1 MYTQSYMDAYYKRVQ
16 DQDFE
21 DQRLRK
27 IAADH
32 AVMTAQNRM
41 MDQNAYR
48 APRQRPQFTESE
60 MAMIRQYEAEEKM
73 KKEAAERDARQRE
86 ENERRQKEEAERVR
100 LEAKRKR
107 VIECDQD
114 LQNLRRAIKSAEMSK
129 YNHDAIMQRAQQDRE
144 QKKKEQEQE
153 QAALKEMEEIAARE
167 DQERTEV
174 QRRIR
179 DETNAFM
186 QDMI

>member
-1 MYTQSYMDAYYKRVQ
+1 MDSYYKRIQ
-16 DQDFE
+16 EQDFE

-32 AVMTAQNRM
+32 AVMTAQTRM

-48 APRQRPQFTESE
+48 APRQRPQFTETE

-86 ENERRQKEEAERVR
+86 ENERRRKEESERIR

-107 VIECDQD
+107 VIESD
-114 LQNLRRAIKSAEMSK
+114 
-129 YNHDAIMQRAQQDRE
+129 
-144 QKKKEQEQE
+144 
-153 QAALKEMEEIAARE
+153 
-167 DQERTEV
+167 
-174 QRRIR
+174 
-179 DETNAFM
+179 
-186 QDMI
+186 

>member
-16 DQDFE
+16 EQDFE

-32 AVMTAQNRM
+32 AVMTAQNRQ

-73 KKEAAERDARQRE
+73 KKEAAERNAREQE
-86 ENERRQKEEAERVR
+86 ENARRQNEEAERVR
-100 LEAKRKR
+100 LESKRKR

-114 LQNLRRAIKSAEMSK
+114 L
-129 YNHDAIMQRAQQDRE
+129 
-144 QKKKEQEQE
+144 
-153 QAALKEMEEIAARE
+153 
-167 DQERTEV
+167 
-174 QRRIR
+174 
-179 DETNAFM
+179 
-186 QDMI
+186 